1 MADNFLH
8 DDSGVSSFISEIKEY
23 VQDYNDHVAAL
34 ENLLNTMSSSS
45 AWQDES
51 IKTSFVNT
59 VTSYITGYKAFAAG
73 IEGYV
78 ECLKL
83 KSENLVE
90 HEINFS

>member
-1 MADNFLH
+1 MAEQFLH
-8 DDSGVSSFISEIKEY
+8 DESGVSSFISEVKEY
-23 VQDYNDHVAAL
+23 IQDYNDHVAAL

-45 AWQDES
+45 AWQDETV
-51 IKTSFVNT
+51 KTSFINT

-78 ECLKL
+78 ECLKM

-90 HEINFS
+90 HESNFS